1 MVKNDVFAA
10 LGNNPVIPVLV
21 VENVDHA
28 VPMAKALV
36 AGGLTALEVTLRTA
50 SALQVVKRIANDV
63 PEVIIGVGTVV
74 RAEQFEQV
82 KKVGAQFVVSPG
94 CTETLAK
101 AAQDA
106 DMPFLPGAVTASEII
121 AAMELGI
128 SDLKFFP
135 AGTSGGAAA
144 LKSFSSVFPDVRFC
158 PTGGVKAVNM
168 ADYLSLP
175 NVAAVGGS
183 WLVNSELLNSGNW
196 SEITRL
202 ASSAKAQAEGILA
215 TPPTHR

>member
-1 MVKNDVFAA
+1 MMVKNDVFAA

-21 VENVDHA
+21 VDDVEHA

-50 SALQVVKRIANDV
+50 SAMSVIECIANEV
-63 PEVIIGVGTVV
+63 PEAIIGVGTVV
-74 RAEQFEQV
+74 RPEQFAQV
-82 KKVGAQFVVSPG
+82 KKVGARFVVSPG
-94 CTETLAK
+94 CTPTLAQ
-101 AAQDA
+101 AAKDN

-128 SDLKFFP
+128 TDLKFFP

-144 LKSFSSVFPDVRFC
+144 LKGFSTVFSEVRFC
-158 PTGGVKAVNM
+158 PTGGVKPANL

-175 NVAAVGGS
+175 NVAAVGGT
-183 WLVNSELLNSGNW
+183 WLVTEALLKNGQWN
-196 SEITRL
+196 EITRL
-202 ASSAKAQAEGILA
+202 AREAKAQADTILA
-215 TPPTHR
+215 A

>member
-1 MVKNDVFAA
+1 MAKNDVFAA

-21 VENVDHA
+21 VENADHA

-36 AGGLTALEVTLRTA
+36 EGGLTALEVTLRTA
-50 SALQVVKRIANDV
+50 SAMDVIERIANEV
-63 PEVIIGVGTVV
+63 PEAIIGVGTVT

-82 KKVGAQFVVSPG
+82 KKAGAKFVVSPG

-128 SDLKFFP
+128 TDLKFFP
-135 AGTSGGAAA
+135 AGTSGGAPA
-144 LKSFSSVFPDVRFC
+144 LKGFSTVFSDVRFC
-158 PTGGVKAVNM
+158 PTGGVKPENM

-175 NVAAVGGS
+175 NVATVGGT
-183 WLVNSELLNSGNW
+183 WLVNSDLLNSENW
-196 SEITRL
+196 SEITKIAR
-202 ASSAKAQAEGILA
+202 AARTQADGILA
-215 TPPTHR
+215 